1 MHKVREHKRRAKFDI
16 RLDHF
21 FRFEGMPLGLPKN
34 AINGFHPII

>member
-21 FRFEGMPLGLPKN
+21 FRFEGLPKN